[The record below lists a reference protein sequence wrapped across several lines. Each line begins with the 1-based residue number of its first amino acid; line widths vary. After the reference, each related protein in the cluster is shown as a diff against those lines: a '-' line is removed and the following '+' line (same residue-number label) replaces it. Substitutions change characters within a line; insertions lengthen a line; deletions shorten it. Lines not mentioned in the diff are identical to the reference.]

1 MPTDPKRLDRVRRYQ
16 KVPPENSST
25 AEGVNA
31 VGMVC
36 SLVGLLIKVG
46 SILKCVC
53 VCVSSACSVTVE
65 MGSMDWRVLLSD
77 LYGEQ

>member
-1 MPTDPKRLDRVRRYQ
+1 MPSDPRRAERIRRYQ
-16 KVPPENSST
+16 PSAPENTST

-46 SILKCVC
+46 II
-53 VCVSSACSVTVE
+53 
-65 MGSMDWRVLLSD
+65 
-77 LYGEQ
+77 